1 MTKLSA
7 SSAAVVVAGRDT
19 VAGAGGPSASRT
31 SVSHHPGT
39 SGAANLPD
47 PSWARAYAGRFIV
60 FEGPDGSG
68 KSTQLK
74 NLADLV
80 KRQGVA
86 LTEVREPGGTPVGER
101 IREHIVLAK
110 ASEGLEMS
118 VRCEMLLYMA
128 SRAELVE
135 KRILPALKAGHMV
148 LADRYVAST
157 LAYQGAAGG
166 LPVSDIAAAARVA
179 TRNLLPDL
187 YVIFDIDEVSAAR
200 RLSPLLD
207 RMEAKGAEFHRRVRH
222 GYLEQARQDPAR
234 YAVVDAS
241 LSQEQVWA
249 SVQRELAARAAYL
262 SPRH

>member
-1 MTKLSA
+1 MEGVGSVTKMFPSSA
-7 SSAAVVVAGRDT
+7 SVVAGVGAT
-19 VAGAGGPSASRT
+19 VQART
-31 SVSHHPGT
+31 SVSESKATGGHG
-39 SGAANLPD
+39 GGPD
-47 PSWARAYAGRFIV
+47 LSWVRAYAGRFIV

-74 NLADLV
+74 NLAELV
-80 KRQGVA
+80 RRQGVR

-110 ASEGLEMS
+110 AAEGLEMS

-135 KRILPALKAGHMV
+135 RRILPALKAGEMV

-157 LAYQGAAGG
+157 LAYQGSAGG
-166 LPVSDIAAAARVA
+166 LPMSDISAAARVA

-187 YVIFDIDEVSAAR
+187 YVVFDIDEVAAAK

-207 RMEAKGAEFHRRVRH
+207 RMEAKGAEFHRRVRL
-222 GYLEQARQDPAR
+222 GYLEQARQDPGR
-234 YAVVDAS
+234 YVVVDAS
-241 LSQEQVWA
+241 QSQEQVWA
-249 SVQRELAARAAYL
+249 QVQRELAARAAYL
-262 SPRH
+262 VAR